1 MRSPRL
7 PLILKDISGTE
18 VDLMRFRERDFHCRS
33 ALRPIDLYSFGNPK
47 SEMLWNMRIRRK
59 CLSKSDIG
67 LFVSVLPVYKRA
79 GLLISVAGCD
89 MEYSFGNN
97 LVKQTKSLDNQNLF
111 FQR

>member
-7 PLILKDISGTE
+7 PLILKDISGRE

-67 LFVSVLPVYKRA
+67 LFVSVLPVYKRCHPVE
-79 GLLISVAGCD
+79 LLETFDEVARSVEPASVGYVGD
-89 MEYSFGNN
+89 V
-97 LVKQTKSLDNQNLF
+97 L
-111 FQR
+111 